1 MKIFQDNLEEK
12 IDEMK
17 KEKKEVDKKAE
28 HFRKQLEVVIV

>member
-17 KEKKEVDKKAE
+17 KEKKEADKKAE
-28 HFRKQLEVVIV
+28 HFRKQFEVVIV

>member
-28 HFRKQLEVVIV
+28 NFRKQFEVVIV